1 MWRQASRIA
10 NQCASKASNA
20 TMTPAPT
27 GLSRLH
33 YASNL
38 VPQAMTRKLL
48 FALCLLLLG
57 SGVYAETKYVID
69 QIVITLRSGQSNQ
82 HQILRTLPSGTRMEV
97 LEKSDKYSR
106 VRLAD
111 GTEGWVLN
119 QYLTSTPIARQRLA
133 AAEKKLAELEARNT
147 RLKEELAA
155 TSSKESNL
163 SKQYAALKK
172 QDEKLNEE
180 LNRLRRVAA
189 KPLQLENENARLK
202 KQLLEL
208 ENEHELVQQENQML
222 RDSAERE
229 WFLTGA
235 GVIVL
240 GIILGLI
247 APSLRP
253 RKKSSWSSL

>member
-1 MWRQASRIA
+1 
-10 NQCASKASNA
+10 
-20 TMTPAPT
+20 
-27 GLSRLH
+27 
-33 YASNL
+33 
-38 VPQAMTRKLL
+38 MTRKLL
-48 FALCLLLLG
+48 FALCLLLLSG
-57 SGVYAETKYVID
+57 SAFAETKYVID

-82 HQILRTLPSGTRMEV
+82 HQILRTLPSGTKMEV
-97 LEKSDKYSR
+97 LETGDKYSR
-106 VRLAD
+106 VSLAD

-119 QYLTSTPIARQRLA
+119 QYITSTPIAKHRLA
-133 AAEKKLAELEARNT
+133 AVQKKLAGLEAENARLLAEFEAKNA
-147 RLKEELAA
+147 RLKEELAT
-155 TSSKESNL
+155 TSSKESDI
-163 SKQYAALKK
+163 SEQYVKLKK
-172 QDEKLNEE
+172 EDEKLNKE

-189 KPLQLENENARLK
+189 KPLQLENENTRLK

-235 GVIVL
+235 GVIIL

>member
-1 MWRQASRIA
+1 MCKQGHKRHHGPGPHRCQRPYYY
-10 NQCASKASNA
+10 ASK
-20 TMTPAPT
+20 
-27 GLSRLH
+27 
-33 YASNL
+33 L
-38 VPQAMTRKLL
+38 VSQTMTRKLL

-57 SGVYAETKYVID
+57 GSVFAETKYVVD

-82 HQILRTLPSGTRMEV
+82 HQILRTLPSGTKMDV
-97 LEKSDKYSR
+97 LETSDNYSQ

-119 QYLTSTPIARQRLA
+119 QYLTSTPIAKHQLA
-133 AAEKKLAELEARNT
+133 SIQKKLAELDAENV
-147 RLKEELAA
+147 RLKRELA
-155 TSSKESNL
+155 SINSEKSDIGE
-163 SKQYAALKK
+163 QYATLKK
-172 QDEKLNEE
+172 ADEKLNEE
-180 LNRLRRVAA
+180 LDRLRSVAA
-189 KPLQLENENARLK
+189 KPLQLKNENTRLK
-202 KQLLEL
+202 KALLDI

-222 RDSAERE
+222 RDSADRE

-235 GVIVL
+235 GVIIL

>member
-1 MWRQASRIA
+1 
-10 NQCASKASNA
+10 
-20 TMTPAPT
+20 MTPAHT
-27 GLSRLH
+27 GV
-33 YASNL
+33 SNLIIMQGKL

-57 SGVYAETKYVID
+57 GSVFAETKYVVD

-82 HQILRTLPSGTRMEV
+82 HQILRTLPSGTKMEV
-97 LEKSDKYSR
+97 LETGDKYSR

-119 QYLTSTPIARQRLA
+119 QYMTSTPIARHRLA
-133 AAEKKLAELEARNT
+133 ATQKRLVELEAENV

-155 TSSKESNL
+155 ANSKEGDISR
-163 SKQYAALKK
+163 QYATLKK
-172 QDEKLNEE
+172 EDAKLNEE
-180 LNRLRRVAA
+180 LERLRRVAA
-189 KPLQLENENARLK
+189 KPLQLKNENTRLK
-202 KQLLEL
+202 KELLDI

-222 RDSAERE
+222 RDSGERE

-235 GVIVL
+235 GVIIL

-253 RKKSSWSSL
+253 RKKSSWGSL

>member
-1 MWRQASRIA
+1 
-10 NQCASKASNA
+10 
-20 TMTPAPT
+20 
-27 GLSRLH
+27 
-33 YASNL
+33 
-38 VPQAMTRKLL
+38 MTRKLL

-57 SGVYAETKYVID
+57 SSAFAETKYVID

-82 HQILRTLPSGTRMEV
+82 HQILRTLPSGTKMEV
-97 LEKSDKYSR
+97 LETADKYSR

-119 QYLTSTPIARQRLA
+119 QYITSTPIAKHRLA
-133 AAEKKLAELEARNT
+133 AAQKKLAKLEAENARLLAEFEAKNAK
-147 RLKEELAA
+147 LKEELAA
-155 TSSKESNL
+155 TSSKEGSL

-189 KPLQLENENARLK
+189 KPLQLENENTRLK

-235 GVIVL
+235 GVIIL

>member
-1 MWRQASRIA
+1 
-10 NQCASKASNA
+10 
-20 TMTPAPT
+20 
-27 GLSRLH
+27 
-33 YASNL
+33 
-38 VPQAMTRKLL
+38 MTRKLL

-57 SGVYAETKYVID
+57 GNVYAETKYVVD

-82 HQILRTLPSGTRMEV
+82 HQILRTLPSGTKMEV
-97 LEKSDKYSR
+97 LETSDKYSR
-106 VRLAD
+106 VRLTD

-119 QYLTSTPIARQRLA
+119 QYMTATPIAKHRLA
-133 AAEKKLAELEARNT
+133 SVQKKLAGLEAENI
-147 RLKEELAA
+147 RLKEELVAA
-155 TSSKESNL
+155 SSKEGDIST
-163 SKQYAALKK
+163 QYAKLKK
-172 QDEKLNEE
+172 ADEKLNEE
-180 LNRLRRVAA
+180 LDQLRSVAA
-189 KPLQLENENARLK
+189 KPLQLKNENTRLK
-202 KQLLEL
+202 KALLDI

-235 GVIVL
+235 GVIIL

>member
-1 MWRQASRIA
+1 
-10 NQCASKASNA
+10 
-20 TMTPAPT
+20 
-27 GLSRLH
+27 
-33 YASNL
+33 
-38 VPQAMTRKLL
+38 MTRKLL

-57 SGVYAETKYVID
+57 GNVYAETKYVVD

-82 HQILRTLPSGTRMEV
+82 HQILRTLPSGTKMEV
-97 LEKSDKYSR
+97 LETSDKYSR
-106 VRLAD
+106 VRLTD

-119 QYLTSTPIARQRLA
+119 QYMTATPIAKHRLA
-133 AAEKKLAELEARNT
+133 SVQKKLAGLEAENI
-147 RLKEELAA
+147 RLKEELVAA
-155 TSSKESNL
+155 SSKEGDIST
-163 SKQYAALKK
+163 QYAKLKK
-172 QDEKLNEE
+172 ADEKLNEE
-180 LNRLRRVAA
+180 LDRLRSVAA
-189 KPLQLENENARLK
+189 KPLQLKNENTRLK
-202 KQLLEL
+202 KALLDI

-235 GVIVL
+235 GVIIL

>member
-1 MWRQASRIA
+1 
-10 NQCASKASNA
+10 
-20 TMTPAPT
+20 
-27 GLSRLH
+27 
-33 YASNL
+33 
-38 VPQAMTRKLL
+38 MTRKLL

-57 SGVYAETKYVID
+57 GSVFAETKYVVD

-82 HQILRTLPSGTRMEV
+82 HQILRTLPSGTKMEV
-97 LEKSDKYSR
+97 LETGDKHSR
-106 VRLAD
+106 VRLTD

-119 QYLTSTPIARQRLA
+119 QYLTSTPIAKHRLA
-133 AAEKKLAELEARNT
+133 ATQNKLAELETENA
-147 RLKEELAA
+147 RLKEELTA
-155 TSSKESNL
+155 TSSKEGDI
-163 SKQYAALKK
+163 SKQYAKLKK
-172 QDEKLNEE
+172 EDEKLNEE
-180 LNRLRRVAA
+180 LDRLRRVAA
-189 KPLQLENENARLK
+189 KPLQLKNENTRLK
-202 KQLLEL
+202 KELLDL

-235 GVIVL
+235 GVIIL

>member
-1 MWRQASRIA
+1 
-10 NQCASKASNA
+10 
-20 TMTPAPT
+20 
-27 GLSRLH
+27 
-33 YASNL
+33 
-38 VPQAMTRKLL
+38 MTRKLL

-57 SGVYAETKYVID
+57 GSVFAEIKYVVD

-82 HQILRTLPSGTRMEV
+82 HQILRTLPSGTKMEV
-97 LEKSDKYSR
+97 LETGEKYSR
-106 VRLAD
+106 VRLTD

-119 QYLTSTPIARQRLA
+119 QYMISTPIAKHRLA
-133 AAEKKLAELEARNT
+133 ATEKKLAGLEAESI

-155 TSSKESNL
+155 TSSKAGGISE
-163 SKQYAALKK
+163 QYAKLKK
-172 QDEKLNEE
+172 EDEKLNEE
-180 LNRLRRVAA
+180 LDRLRSVAA
-189 KPLQLENENARLK
+189 KPLQLKNENTRLK
-202 KQLLEL
+202 KELLDL

-235 GVIVL
+235 GVIIL